1 MSASDSEQSESSE
14 TAGAKRSGKRPRR
27 SKSGKNSAGSP
38 AFDHRPASGRH
49 QARILALQV
58 LYEIDVTDHPLVWV
72 LARTTED
79 PDEAVT
85 PAVRTHVDRLVR
97 GALSQRDVI
106 DRFIGDAAPAF
117 PVNQLP
123 AVDRNVLR
131 LAIYE
136 LLCEPEVPHKA
147 AINEAVELAKRFG
160 GMNSSR
166 FVNGVLGTVTDRLAE
181 NAPGESAATT
191 DSDSATPESD

>member
-1 MSASDSEQSESSE
+1 MTD
-14 TAGAKRSGKRPRR
+14 AGSTQENKQNGGDAKRQSRKSRRGNGKHHVNGGPIFDAKPSGGR
-27 SKSGKNSAGSP
+27 
-38 AFDHRPASGRH
+38 RH

-58 LYEIDVTDHPLVWV
+58 LYEVDVTDHGLTDV
-72 LARTTED
+72 LSRTTED
-79 PDEAVT
+79 TDEVVT
-85 PAVRTHVDRLVR
+85 EAVRTHVDRLVR
-97 GALSQRDVI
+97 GAIGKREQI
-106 DRFIGDAAPAF
+106 DKYIGEAAPAF

-136 LLCEPEVPHKA
+136 LLSEPDVPRKA

-166 FVNGVLGTVTDRLAE
+166 FVNGVLGTVTDRLSAE
-181 NAPGESAATT
+181 QPNA
-191 DSDSATPESD
+191 SDSADGAANS

>member
-1 MSASDSEQSESSE
+1 MTDGDDKLNNKPEN
-14 TAGAKRSGKRPRR
+14 AKSQPRKSRRGK
-27 SKSGKNSAGSP
+27 SKHAPNGTP
-38 AFDHRPASGRH
+38 VFDAKSTGGRRH

-58 LYEIDVTDHPLVWV
+58 LYEVDVTDHGLSDV

-85 PAVRTHVDRLVR
+85 ESVRTHVDRLVR
-97 GALSQRDVI
+97 GAIGSRALI
-106 DRFIGDAAPAF
+106 DKYIGDAATAF

-136 LLCEPEVPHKA
+136 LMSEPDVPRKA

-166 FVNGVLGTVTDRLAE
+166 FVNGVLGTVTDRLIAE
-181 NAPGESAATT
+181 QPNTP
-191 DSDSATPESD
+191 DSANNAANS

>member
-1 MSASDSEQSESSE
+1 MTDTGDTQENKRKD
-14 TAGAKRSGKRPRR
+14 GDAKRRHQKSRSSKGKSTANGAPLFNA
-27 SKSGKNSAGSP
+27 KSTGG
-38 AFDHRPASGRH
+38 RRH

-58 LYEIDVTDHPLVWV
+58 LYEVDVTDHELTDVLV
-72 LARTTED
+72 RTTED
-79 PDEAVT
+79 PDEVVT
-85 PAVRTHVDRLVR
+85 EGVRNHVDRLVH
-97 GALSQRDVI
+97 GAIQQREQI
-106 DRFIGDAAPAF
+106 DKFIGEAAPAF

-136 LLCEPEVPHKA
+136 LLSEPDVPRKA

-166 FVNGVLGTVTDRLAE
+166 FVNGVLGTVTDRLSTDQANSAE
-181 NAPGESAATT
+181 PQDGAEAS
-191 DSDSATPESD
+191 

>member
-1 MSASDSEQSESSE
+1 MTDADGKKEESQNDQSPNP
-14 TAGAKRSGKRPRR
+14 RSQRSRR
-27 SKSGKNSAGSP
+27 SKNKRERRGTPLLDSRSSGG
-38 AFDHRPASGRH
+38 RRH

-58 LYEIDVTDHPLVWV
+58 LYEVDVTDHPLADV
-72 LARTTED
+72 LSRTIDD
-79 PDEAVT
+79 PDEVVT
-85 PAVRTHVDRLVR
+85 TSVRSHVNRLVR
-97 GALSQRDVI
+97 GAI
-106 DRFIGDAAPAF
+106 DHQVEIDKYIADAASAF

-136 LLCEPEVPHKA
+136 LLSEPDVPQKA

-166 FVNGVLGTVTDRLAE
+166 FVNGVLGTVTDRLNNE
-181 NAPGESAATT
+181 QPNS
-191 DSDSATPESD
+191 SDSASESATS

>member
-1 MSASDSEQSESSE
+1 MTTGDEKRDNKPDKNDPKRQPRKSSRW
-14 TAGAKRSGKRPRR
+14 K
-27 SKSGKNSAGSP
+27 SKPAPNGSP
-38 AFDHRPASGRH
+38 LLNAKSPGGRRH

-58 LYEIDVTDHPLVWV
+58 LYEIDVTEHGLSDV

-79 PDEAVT
+79 PDEVVT
-85 PAVRTHVDRLVR
+85 ETVRTHVDRLVR
-97 GALSQRDVI
+97 GAI
-106 DRFIGDAAPAF
+106 DKQDQIDTYIREAAPAF

-136 LLCEPEVPHKA
+136 LLNEPDVPRKA

-166 FVNGVLGTVTDRLAE
+166 FVNGVLGTVTDRLVSE
-181 NAPGESAATT
+181 QPN
-191 DSDSATPESD
+191 TPESTDEAASS

>member
-1 MSASDSEQSESSE
+1 MTDPGSTQDNKRQSGDS
-14 TAGAKRSGKRPRR
+14 KRQARKPHRGK
-27 SKSGKNSAGSP
+27 GKHHANSAPLFNAKATGG
-38 AFDHRPASGRH
+38 RRH

-58 LYEIDVTDHPLVWV
+58 LYEVDVTDHELTDV

-79 PDEAVT
+79 TDEVVT
-85 PAVRTHVDRLVR
+85 DAVRTHVDRLVR
-97 GALSQRDVI
+97 GATAKREQI
-106 DRFIGDAAPAF
+106 DKYIGEAAPAF

-136 LLCEPEVPHKA
+136 LLNEPDVPRKA

-166 FVNGVLGTVTDRLAE
+166 FVNGVLGTVTDRLSAE
-181 NAPGESAATT
+181 QPKSS
-191 DSDSATPESD
+191 DSTDSATSS

>member
-1 MSASDSEQSESSE
+1 MPESDGNKQKSSE
-14 TAGAKRSGKRPRR
+14 VRGAKRSDKRPRR
-27 SKSGKNSAGSP
+27 PKNSALP
-38 AFDHRPASGRH
+38 SGVPLLDQKPSGGRRH

-58 LYEIDVTDHPLVWV
+58 LYEVDVTEHPLSEV
-72 LARTTED
+72 LTRTTED
-79 PDEAVT
+79 PDLVVT
-85 PAVRTHVDRLVR
+85 QPVRTHVDRLVR
-97 GALSQRDVI
+97 GAFDQRDSI
-106 DRFIGDAAPAF
+106 DKYIGDAAPAF

-136 LLCEPEVPHKA
+136 LISEPNVPRKA

-166 FVNGVLGTVTDRLAE
+166 FVNGVLGTVTERLVSE
-181 NAPGESAATT
+181 QSTGEGAPSQ
-191 DSDSATPESD
+191 D